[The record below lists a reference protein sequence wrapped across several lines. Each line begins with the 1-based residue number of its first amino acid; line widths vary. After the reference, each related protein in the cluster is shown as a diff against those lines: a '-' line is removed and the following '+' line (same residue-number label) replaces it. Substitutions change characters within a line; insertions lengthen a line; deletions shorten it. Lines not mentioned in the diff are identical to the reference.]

1 MERRLSSWKSR
12 ALQREMTMASWGHFG
27 KPVVLFATAAS
38 DALDYERFKLIWA
51 LKPLVESGRIK
62 VYSLPSVAG
71 EGWLDPH
78 AHPAH
83 KTWLQARYDQYL
95 VEEAFPAI
103 AEDCKGFHQFVTA
116 GASIGAYNAVN
127 AMLKHPEWCDLAIGM
142 SGTYDFDRW
151 VGQYRDG
158 DYYFNQPMYFVP
170 NLPEGKQ
177 LEMLRERCVVLATG
191 QGRAEAPHESV
202 RMSEVL
208 TAKGIPHHLELW
220 GHDCHHDWPTWR
232 SMLPMFLD
240 KLLPAVEA

>member
-1 MERRLSSWKSR
+1 MERRLQTWHSPVLDR
-12 ALQREMTMASWGHFG
+12 DMTMASWGHFG

-38 DALDYERFKLIWA
+38 DALDYERFKLIHV
-51 LKPLVESGRIK
+51 LRPLIDAGRIK

-71 EGWLDPH
+71 EGWLNPD

-83 KTWLQARYDQYL
+83 KTWLQAQYDRYL

-103 AEDCKGFHQFVTA
+103 AQDCGGHRPFATA
-116 GASIGAYNAVN
+116 GASIGAYNAVT
-127 AMLKHPEWCDLAIGM
+127 ALLKHPEWIDLAIGM

-151 VGQYRDG
+151 VGAHRDSH
-158 DYYFNQPMYFVP
+158 YYFNQPMYFVP
-170 NLPEGKQ
+170 NLDEGPLLDQ
-177 LEMLRERCVVLATG
+177 LRTRTVVLATG

-208 TAKGIPHHLELW
+208 GSKGIPHHLEMW

-232 SMLPMFLD
+232 SMLPLFLD
-240 KLLPAVEA
+240 KLLD